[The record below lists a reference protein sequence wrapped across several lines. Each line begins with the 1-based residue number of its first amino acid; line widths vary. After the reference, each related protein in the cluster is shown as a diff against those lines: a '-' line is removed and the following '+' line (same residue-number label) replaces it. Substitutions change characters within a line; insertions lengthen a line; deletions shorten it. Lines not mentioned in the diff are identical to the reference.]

1 MQIPSPEQTLG
12 VLRQHYLEQPNE
24 VSLET
29 LALCNAACT
38 FCPYPTLERKGVK
51 MSDELI
57 DKLVKEMAT
66 WKVPFTFAPFKVN
79 EPLLD
84 SRTIPLLERMNRDVP
99 LARLRIFTNGS
110 PLTQEK
116 IDGIAKL
123 KNVVHLWISLNEH
136 RPDEYEKLMGLNF
149 DRTAKRLDNLHSQDF
164 PHPVMLSTVGFPNE
178 DFRRYCYDRWPK
190 FDSMAIHRTSWLG
203 YVTPQERPIPD
214 RACARWFELSV
225 MATGIVALCCMDS
238 GHAGETFPIGD
249 VSKNTMLEIYNA
261 PKQKAKRQMLW
272 SRKTAGVCASCNYG

>member
-1 MQIPSPEQTLG
+1 LTEAAGTLQF
-12 VLRQHYLEQPNE
+12 LREHYLEQPNE

-38 FCPYPTLERKGVK
+38 FCPYPTLERKGAK

-57 DKLVKEMAT
+57 DRLVREMAT
-66 WKVPFTFAPFKVN
+66 WRVPFTFAPFKVN

-123 KNVVHLWISLNEH
+123 KNVVHLWVSLNEH
-136 RPDEYEKLMGLNF
+136 RADEYGKLMGLNF
-149 DRTAKRLDNLHSQDF
+149 ERTAKRLDNLHAQDF

-178 DFRRYCYDRWPK
+178 DFRRYCYGRWPK

-203 YVTPQERPIPD
+203 YVTPQERAIPD
-214 RACARWFELSV
+214 RACARWFELSIT
-225 MATGIVALCCMDS
+225 ATGKVVLCCMD
-238 GHAGETFPIGD
+238 GKEEFVLGD
-249 VSKNTMLEIYNA
+249 VTDTPMLEIYNQ
-261 PKQKAKRQMLW
+261 PRLKTRRSMLW
-272 SRKTAGVCASCNYG
+272 SRKQIQPCATCNYG

>member
-1 MQIPSPEQTLG
+1 MQIQSPEQTLSF
-12 VLRQHYLEQPNE
+12 LRQHYVEQPNE

-57 DKLVKEMAT
+57 DRLVKEMAT
-66 WKVPFTFAPFKVN
+66 WKIPFTFACFKVN

-110 PLTQEK
+110 PLTPDKVEA
-116 IDGIAKL
+116 IRKL
-123 KNVVHLWISLNEH
+123 KNVVHLWVSLNDH

-149 DRTAKRLDNLHSQDF
+149 KRTAKRLDYLHEQDF

-178 DFRRYCYDRWPK
+178 DFRRYCFDRWPK
-190 FDSMAIHRTSWLG
+190 FESMAIHRTSWLG
-203 YVTPQERPIPD
+203 YVTPQDRPIPD

-225 MATGIVALCCMDS
+225 MADGRVALCCMD
-238 GHAGETFPIGD
+238 GTGEYAVGD

-261 PKQKAKRQMLW
+261 PKQRAMRQMLW
-272 SRKTAGVCASCNYG
+272 SRKAAGVCATCNYG

>member
-1 MQIPSPEQTLG
+1 MQTLKL
-12 VLRQHYLEQPNE
+12 LRDHYLEQPNE

-38 FCPYPTLERKGVK
+38 FCPYPTLERKGTR

-57 DKLVKEMAT
+57 DRLVREMAE

-84 SRTIPLLERMNRDVP
+84 SRTIPLCERMNREVP
-99 LARLRIFTNGS
+99 RAKLRIFTNGS

-123 KNVVHLWISLNEH
+123 KNVVHLWISLNDH
-136 RPDEYEKLMGLNF
+136 RPDEYEKLMGLKF
-149 DRTAKRLDNLHSQDF
+149 DRTAKRLDNLHAQDF

-178 DFRRYCYDRWPK
+178 DFRRYCFDRWPN
-190 FDSMAIHRTSWLG
+190 FESMAIHRTSWLG
-203 YVTPQERPIPD
+203 EIVPQPRPIPEYS
-214 RACARWFELSV
+214 CARWFELSI
-225 MATGIVALCCMDS
+225 MADGRVSLCCMAS
-238 GHAGETFPIGD
+238 GTEKGDAFVLGD
-249 VSKNTMLEIYNA
+249 VSKNTLLEIYNQ
-261 PKQKAKRQMLW
+261 PRLKSRRQMLW
-272 SRKTAGVCASCNYG
+272 SRKGIFPCNTCSYG